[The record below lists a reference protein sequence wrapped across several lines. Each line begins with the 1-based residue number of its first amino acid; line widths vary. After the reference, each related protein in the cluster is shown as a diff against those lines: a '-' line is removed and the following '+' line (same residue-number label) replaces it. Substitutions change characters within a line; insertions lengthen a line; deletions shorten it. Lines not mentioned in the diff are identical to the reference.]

1 MVDFN
6 LDQAKRLNAF
16 ISKHSIKTG
25 IEELGISSDKITLD
39 CIDYEDVFLFSDH
52 KDEVSFF
59 ISLLL
64 KTTLNG
70 IPIFK
75 MAEHDSI
82 GTYFYF
88 TSVVEEFLKQG
99 GFINVFNND
108 IEQKMIDN
116 DKKILEIKAL
126 NINIKQYYFNK
137 TALYISIIIGIIS
150 IVTTILI
157 AVGVIHAPHA
167 IA

>member
-25 IEELGISSDKITLD
+25 IDELGISSDKKTLV

-108 IEQKMIDN
+108 LEQKMLDN
-116 DKKILEIKAL
+116 EKKILEIKAL
-126 NINIKQYYFNK
+126 NIGLKQYKFNK
-137 TALYISIIIGIIS
+137 IAVYITIFIAIIS
-150 IVTTILI
+150 IVATILV
-157 AVGVIHAPHA
+157 AVGVIHAPHG